1 MVTVYFAA
9 PLFNQ
14 AETRYNAEITKELE
28 ERGYKVIL
36 PQRDGFE
43 FQNLTG
49 LLSQHFGKEEDISNA
64 VQELIYLL
72 DMGCFLP
79 SSDAVLAVLNE
90 PLDPGVIVEI
100 CYARLLGKQV
110 VGLRSDT
117 RQPFGDYNAR
127 FGGMHFFP
135 AFQCAYFLKVGP
147 NDDIGAVVSS
157 VDSCLRRVARS
168 KEQISGGNVA
178 SLIKLAERIFHGVD
192 DIHSKEGLEKV
203 VKRYVQSRD
212 EVKKVLS
219 VASVSLPW

>member
-14 AETRYNAEITKELE
+14 AETRYNAEITQRLKK
-28 ERGYKVIL
+28 RGYRVIL

-43 FQNLTG
+43 FQNLTE
-49 LLSQHFGKEEDISNA
+49 LLSRHLEKAEIDNA

-117 RQPFGDYNAR
+117 RQPFGDYSSR
-127 FGGMHFFP
+127 FGGIHFFP
-135 AFQCAYFLKVGP
+135 AFQCDYFLKVSP
-147 NDDIGAVVSS
+147 AACVNAVVNSI
-157 VDSCLRRVARS
+157 DSCLRRIARS
-168 KEQISGGNVA
+168 KEQVKSKNVE
-178 SLIKLAERIFHGVD
+178 SLIKLAEKIFHGID
-192 DIHSKEGLEKV
+192 DIHSEEGLEKV

-212 EVKKVLS
+212 EVKRVLS
-219 VASVSLPW
+219 VVSVSLQ

>member
-14 AETRYNAEITKELE
+14 AETRYNAEITKRLE

-43 FQNLTG
+43 FQNLTE
-49 LLSQHFGKEEDISNA
+49 LLSQHFEKEEDIENA

-100 CYARLLGKQV
+100 CYARLLGRQV

-117 RQPFGDYNAR
+117 RQPFGDYNTR

-135 AFQCAYFLKVGP
+135 AFQCDYFLKVGP
-147 NDDIGAVVSS
+147 NDDLGAIVNSI
-157 VDSCLRRVARS
+157 DSRLRRITCS
-168 KEQISGGNVA
+168 KEQVKSGNIAG
-178 SLIKLAERIFHGVD
+178 LIKLAEKIFNDAD
-192 DIHSKEGLEKV
+192 DIHSDRGLERV
-203 VKRYVQSRD
+203 VRRYVQSRD

-219 VASVSLPW
+219 VVSVSLL

>member
-14 AETRYNAEITKELE
+14 AETRYNAEITQRLE
-28 ERGYKVIL
+28 KRGYKVIL

-43 FQNLTG
+43 FQNLTE
-49 LLSQHFGKEEDISNA
+49 LLSKHLKKAEIDNA

-100 CYARLLGKQV
+100 CYARLLGRQV

-117 RQPFGDYNAR
+117 RQPFGDYSSR

-135 AFQCAYFLKVGP
+135 AFQCDYFLKVGP
-147 NDDIGAVVSS
+147 NDDIGAIVNSI
-157 VDSCLRRVARS
+157 DSCLRRITS
-168 KEQISGGNVA
+168 KEQVKSKNIAG
-178 SLIKLAERIFHGVD
+178 LIKLAKKIFRDAD
-192 DIHSKEGLEKV
+192 DIHSEEGLERV
-203 VKRYVQSRD
+203 VRRYIQSRD
-212 EVKKVLS
+212 EVRKVLS
-219 VASVSLPW
+219 VASVSL